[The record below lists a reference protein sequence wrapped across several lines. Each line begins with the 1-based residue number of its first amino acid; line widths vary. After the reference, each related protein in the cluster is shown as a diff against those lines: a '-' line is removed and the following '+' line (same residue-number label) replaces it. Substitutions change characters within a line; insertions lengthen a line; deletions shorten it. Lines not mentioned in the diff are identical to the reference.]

1 MSRLFVYKYVMRE
14 KIINYLT
21 LQAMADPDFEA
32 PMMQR
37 VRCALIIAEK
47 KYRSMSEA
55 ELEYIWCEIKKRD
68 KGTESEDLEQ
78 GNWD

>member
-1 MSRLFVYKYVMRE
+1 
-14 KIINYLT
+14 
-21 LQAMADPDFEA
+21 MADPDFEA

-47 KYRSMSEA
+47 KYRDMSEA

-68 KGTESEDLEQ
+68 KSTEEEDLEQ

>member
-1 MSRLFVYKYVMRE
+1 MRE

-21 LQAMADPDFEA
+21 LQAMADPDFDA

-37 VRCALIIAEK
+37 VRSALIIAEK
-47 KYRSMSEA
+47 KYRSMTSD
-55 ELEYIWCEIKKRD
+55 ELIEIWQKLNQ
-68 KGTESEDLEQ
+68 GNEDDNLEQ

>member
-1 MSRLFVYKYVMRE
+1 MRE

-21 LQAMADPDFEA
+21 LQAMADPDFQA

-37 VRCALIIAEK
+37 VRVALIIAEK
-47 KYRSMSEA
+47 TNRNMSSDEII
-55 ELEYIWCEIKKRD
+55 EIWQKIEERYLD
-68 KGTESEDLEQ
+68 EDLEQ

>member
-1 MSRLFVYKYVMRE
+1 MSRLFVYKYIMRE

-21 LQAMADPDFEA
+21 LQAMSDPDFEA

-37 VRCALIIAEK
+37 VRSALIVAEK
-47 KYRSMSEA
+47 KYATMTSD
-55 ELEYIWCEIKKRD
+55 ELIEIWQKIKEKHGFND
-68 KGTESEDLEQ
+68 DLEQ